1 VSNYHFDLPYGSVL
15 NYIPQKNYPQAV
27 LSRDVIDKVKSG
39 NEKVIGQIIDLI
51 DTREQASS
59 LKDFL
64 TPDSLLI
71 PVPRSSLIKSD
82 SVWPSNIIAEELIK
96 RGYGTVLKP
105 TIVRK
110 EPIRKSSNQT
120 AEDRPTV
127 KEHLETL
134 GLVLPA
140 ELTDPKTII
149 LVDDVVT
156 QGSVSVACAE
166 LLKQIYPDS
175 EIKIFAIAKT
185 KGFGDEEFNSFEPH
199 VGAIR
204 YYNSGKTFRDPDI

>member
-1 VSNYHFDLPYGSVL
+1 MSNYHFDLPYGSLL
-15 NYIPQKNYPQAV
+15 NYIPKKTYPQAV
-27 LSRDVIDKVKSG
+27 FSREVVDKVKSG
-39 NEKVIGQIIDLI
+39 NEKVIGQVIDLI
-51 DTREQASS
+51 DARPQAAP

-71 PVPRSSLIKSD
+71 PVPRSSLIKPG
-82 SVWPSNIIAEELIK
+82 SVWPSKIIAEELLK
-96 RGYGTVLKP
+96 RGYGSMLKP
-105 TIVRK
+105 TVERT
-110 EPIRKSSNQT
+110 EPIRKSSNQV

-127 KEHLETL
+127 QEHLKSL
-134 GLVLPA
+134 GIALPA

-175 EIKIFAIAKT
+175 EIKLFAIAKT
-185 KGFGDEEFNSFEPH
+185 KGFGDDEFNAFEPH
-199 VGAIR
+199 VGDVR
-204 YYNSGKTFRDPDI
+204 YFKSGKTFRE

>member
-1 VSNYHFDLPYGSVL
+1 MSNYHFDLPYGSLL
-15 NYIPQKNYPQAV
+15 NYIPKKTYPQVV
-27 LSRDVIDKVKSG
+27 LSRDVVDKVKSG
-39 NEKVIGQIIDLI
+39 NEKVIGQIIDLV

-71 PVPRSSLIKSD
+71 PVPRRSLIKSD
-82 SVWPSNIIAEELIK
+82 SVWPSKIIAKELMK
-96 RGYGTVLKP
+96 KGYGSALKT
-105 TIVRK
+105 TIDRT
-110 EPIRKSSNQT
+110 EPIRKSSSQ
-120 AEDRPTV
+120 AGEDRPTV

-166 LLKQIYPDS
+166 LLKQIYPDA

-185 KGFGDEEFNSFEPH
+185 KGFGDEEFNTFEPH
-199 VGAIR
+199 VGSIR
-204 YYNSGKTFRDPDI
+204 YYISGKTFRE